1 MLEQKEIYLADER
14 IVIQQL
20 PTTKAIAAAIEIM
33 QLIGGM
39 AEGVGAMP
47 ADNLMEI
54 PISPGKIVDGLI
66 KRLNKEQTPMML
78 RRLVADSMVKPEYTE
93 TWFETRFA
101 GRFDDLYKLIEA
113 IISLNNY
120 ADVLKKRVQEPF
132 KALFSPK
139 PPVSIPS

>member
-1 MLEQKEIYLADER
+1 MLQQKEFYLGDER
-14 IVIQQL
+14 VVIQQL

-33 QLIGGM
+33 QVIGGM
-39 AEGVGAMP
+39 AEGVGTMP
-47 ADNLMEI
+47 ADSLMDI

-66 KRLNKEQTPMML
+66 KRLNKEQTPIMI
-78 RRLVADSMVKPEYTE
+78 RRLVADSMVKPEYSE

-101 GRFDDLYKLIEA
+101 GKFDDLYKLIEA
-113 IISLNNY
+113 IISINNY

-139 PPVSIPS
+139 QPVSTP